1 MLKLNFSLKESYLT
15 ISTNISLE
23 PEKIY
28 AVVGPSGAGKST
40 FLNLISGFA
49 SISSGSIIWNEQ
61 EISHLPPAK
70 RSVSILFQDN
80 NLFPHLSVWRNLAL
94 AVTRWPKISRDNE
107 EKLKAVMSEVG
118 ILGLENR
125 KPSQLS
131 GGQQSRVALARV
143 LLQKNKIL
151 LLDEPFS
158 GFDPVNANL
167 VKSNLLRLKEE
178 GKTIIFSTHRME
190 SVDELCDHLAMI
202 NNSKKI
208 LDGDTEK
215 IKMKYKSD
223 NYLVTHDKKLKKDS
237 CFSIVKS
244 EEISEGIFD
253 SEVSLSNNKTY
264 KQLFKSISDQSK
276 VISFKE
282 KIPSMNDIFIMKVKE
297 GGSDE

>member
-1 MLKLNFSLKESYLT
+1 LERQEMLKLNFSLKKSYLT

-94 AVTRWPKISRDNE
+94 AVTHWPKISRDNE

-158 GFDPVNANL
+158 ALGPSLKDQMLELIKKIAKNKKLLVLMVTHEPADAKKVASQTLVVKDKKVHPPLSTEKALDPVN
-167 VKSNLLRLKEE
+167 
-178 GKTIIFSTHRME
+178 GP
-190 SVDELCDHLAMI
+190 LA
-202 NNSKKI
+202 
-208 LDGDTEK
+208 D
-215 IKMKYKSD
+215 
-223 NYLVTHDKKLKKDS
+223 YL
-237 CFSIVKS
+237 
-244 EEISEGIFD
+244 
-253 SEVSLSNNKTY
+253 
-264 KQLFKSISDQSK
+264 
-276 VISFKE
+276 
-282 KIPSMNDIFIMKVKE
+282 
-297 GGSDE
+297 

>member
-1 MLKLNFSLKESYLT
+1 MERQEMLKLNFSLKESYLT

-94 AVTRWPKISRDNE
+94 AVTHWPKISRDNE

-125 KPSQLS
+125 KPSELS

-158 GFDPVNANL
+158 ALGP
-167 VKSNLLRLKEE
+167 SLKDQ
-178 GKTIIFSTHRME
+178 ML
-190 SVDELCDHLAMI
+190 ELI
-202 NNSKKI
+202 KKI
-208 LDGDTEK
+208 AKNKKLLVLMVTHEPADAKKVASQTLVVKDKKVHPPLSTEK
-215 IKMKYKSD
+215 ALDPINGPLAD
-223 NYLVTHDKKLKKDS
+223 YL
-237 CFSIVKS
+237 
-244 EEISEGIFD
+244 
-253 SEVSLSNNKTY
+253 
-264 KQLFKSISDQSK
+264 
-276 VISFKE
+276 
-282 KIPSMNDIFIMKVKE
+282 
-297 GGSDE
+297 

>member
-23 PEKIY
+23 PDKIY

-94 AVTRWPKISRDNE
+94 AVTHWPKISRDNE

-158 GFDPVNANL
+158 ALGP
-167 VKSNLLRLKEE
+167 SLKDQ
-178 GKTIIFSTHRME
+178 ML
-190 SVDELCDHLAMI
+190 ELI
-202 NNSKKI
+202 KKI
-208 LDGDTEK
+208 AKNKKLLVLMVTHEPADAKKIASQTLVVKDKKVHPPLSTEK
-215 IKMKYKSD
+215 ALDPINGPLAD
-223 NYLVTHDKKLKKDS
+223 YLL
-237 CFSIVKS
+237 
-244 EEISEGIFD
+244 
-253 SEVSLSNNKTY
+253 N
-264 KQLFKSISDQSK
+264 Q
-276 VISFKE
+276 
-282 KIPSMNDIFIMKVKE
+282 
-297 GGSDE
+297 

>member
-23 PEKIY
+23 PDKIY

-49 SISSGSIIWNEQ
+49 SISSGSIIWNGQ
-61 EISHLPPAK
+61 EISNLPPAK
-70 RSVSILFQDN
+70 RNVSILFQDN

-94 AVTRWPKISRDNE
+94 AVTHWPKISRNNE

-158 GFDPVNANL
+158 ALGP
-167 VKSNLLRLKEE
+167 SLKDQ
-178 GKTIIFSTHRME
+178 ML
-190 SVDELCDHLAMI
+190 ELI
-202 NNSKKI
+202 KKI
-208 LDGDTEK
+208 SKNKKLLVL
-215 IKMKYKSD
+215 M
-223 NYLVTHDKKLKKDS
+223 VTHDPADAKKVASQTLVIKDKK
-237 CFSIVKS
+237 VYPP
-244 EEISEGIFD
+244 
-253 SEVSLSNNKTY
+253 LST
-264 KQLFKSISDQSK
+264 
-276 VISFKE
+276 E
-282 KIPSMNDIFIMKVKE
+282 KALDPLNGPLADYL
-297 GGSDE
+297 

>member
-1 MLKLNFSLKESYLT
+1 MERQEMLKLNFSLKESYLT

-23 PEKIY
+23 PNKIY

-49 SISSGSIIWNEQ
+49 SISSGTIIWNGQ
-61 EISHLPPAK
+61 EISNLPPAK

-94 AVTRWPKISRDNE
+94 AVTHWPKISRDNE

-158 GFDPVNANL
+158 ALGP
-167 VKSNLLRLKEE
+167 SLKDQ
-178 GKTIIFSTHRME
+178 ML
-190 SVDELCDHLAMI
+190 ELI
-202 NNSKKI
+202 KKI
-208 LDGDTEK
+208 AKNKKLLVLMVTHEPADAKKVASQTLVVKDKKVHPPLITEK
-215 IKMKYKSD
+215 ALDPINGPLAD
-223 NYLVTHDKKLKKDS
+223 YLL
-237 CFSIVKS
+237 
-244 EEISEGIFD
+244 
-253 SEVSLSNNKTY
+253 N
-264 KQLFKSISDQSK
+264 Q
-276 VISFKE
+276 
-282 KIPSMNDIFIMKVKE
+282 
-297 GGSDE
+297 

>member
-1 MLKLNFSLKESYLT
+1 LERQEMLKLNFSLKESYLT

-23 PEKIY
+23 PDKIY

-94 AVTRWPKISRDNE
+94 AVTHWPKISRDHE

-158 GFDPVNANL
+158 ALGPSLKDQMLELIKKIAKNKKLLVLMVTHEPADAKKVASQTLVVKDKKVHPPLSTEKALDPVN
-167 VKSNLLRLKEE
+167 
-178 GKTIIFSTHRME
+178 GP
-190 SVDELCDHLAMI
+190 LA
-202 NNSKKI
+202 
-208 LDGDTEK
+208 D
-215 IKMKYKSD
+215 
-223 NYLVTHDKKLKKDS
+223 YL
-237 CFSIVKS
+237 
-244 EEISEGIFD
+244 
-253 SEVSLSNNKTY
+253 
-264 KQLFKSISDQSK
+264 
-276 VISFKE
+276 
-282 KIPSMNDIFIMKVKE
+282 
-297 GGSDE
+297 

>member
-1 MLKLNFSLKESYLT
+1 MERQEMLKLNFSLKESYLT

-49 SISSGSIIWNEQ
+49 SISSGSIIWNGQ

-94 AVTRWPKISRDNE
+94 AVTHWPKISRDNE

-158 GFDPVNANL
+158 ALGP
-167 VKSNLLRLKEE
+167 SLKDQ
-178 GKTIIFSTHRME
+178 ML
-190 SVDELCDHLAMI
+190 ELI
-202 NNSKKI
+202 KKI
-208 LDGDTEK
+208 AKNKKLLVLMVTHEPADAKKVASQTLVVKDKKVHPPLSTEK
-215 IKMKYKSD
+215 ALDPINGPLAD
-223 NYLVTHDKKLKKDS
+223 YL
-237 CFSIVKS
+237 
-244 EEISEGIFD
+244 
-253 SEVSLSNNKTY
+253 
-264 KQLFKSISDQSK
+264 
-276 VISFKE
+276 
-282 KIPSMNDIFIMKVKE
+282 
-297 GGSDE
+297 

>member
-23 PEKIY
+23 PDKIY

-49 SISSGSIIWNEQ
+49 SISRGTIIWNGQ
-61 EISHLPPAK
+61 EISNLPPAK

-94 AVTRWPKISRDNE
+94 AVTHWPKMSRDNE

-125 KPSQLS
+125 KPSELS

-158 GFDPVNANL
+158 ALGPSLKDQMLELIKKIAKNKKLLVLMVTHEPADAKKVASQTLVVKDKKVHPPLSTEKALDPVN
-167 VKSNLLRLKEE
+167 
-178 GKTIIFSTHRME
+178 GP
-190 SVDELCDHLAMI
+190 LA
-202 NNSKKI
+202 
-208 LDGDTEK
+208 D
-215 IKMKYKSD
+215 
-223 NYLVTHDKKLKKDS
+223 YL
-237 CFSIVKS
+237 
-244 EEISEGIFD
+244 
-253 SEVSLSNNKTY
+253 
-264 KQLFKSISDQSK
+264 
-276 VISFKE
+276 
-282 KIPSMNDIFIMKVKE
+282 
-297 GGSDE
+297 

>member
-1 MLKLNFSLKESYLT
+1 MERQEMLKLNFSLKESYLT

-94 AVTRWPKISRDNE
+94 AVTHWPKISRDNE

-158 GFDPVNANL
+158 ALGP
-167 VKSNLLRLKEE
+167 SLKDQ
-178 GKTIIFSTHRME
+178 ML
-190 SVDELCDHLAMI
+190 ELI
-202 NNSKKI
+202 KKI
-208 LDGDTEK
+208 AKNKKLLVLMVTHEPADAKKVASQTLVVKDKKVHPPLITEK
-215 IKMKYKSD
+215 ALDPINGPLAD
-223 NYLVTHDKKLKKDS
+223 YL
-237 CFSIVKS
+237 
-244 EEISEGIFD
+244 
-253 SEVSLSNNKTY
+253 
-264 KQLFKSISDQSK
+264 
-276 VISFKE
+276 
-282 KIPSMNDIFIMKVKE
+282 
-297 GGSDE
+297 

>member
-23 PEKIY
+23 PDKIY

-49 SISSGSIIWNEQ
+49 SISSGTITWNGE
-61 EISHLPPAK
+61 EISNLPPAK

-94 AVTRWPKISRDNE
+94 AVTHWPKISKDNE

-158 GFDPVNANL
+158 ALGPSLKDQMLELIKKIAKNKKLLVLMVTHEPADAKKVASQTLVVKDKKVHPPLSTEKALDPVN
-167 VKSNLLRLKEE
+167 
-178 GKTIIFSTHRME
+178 GP
-190 SVDELCDHLAMI
+190 LA
-202 NNSKKI
+202 
-208 LDGDTEK
+208 D
-215 IKMKYKSD
+215 
-223 NYLVTHDKKLKKDS
+223 YL
-237 CFSIVKS
+237 
-244 EEISEGIFD
+244 
-253 SEVSLSNNKTY
+253 
-264 KQLFKSISDQSK
+264 
-276 VISFKE
+276 
-282 KIPSMNDIFIMKVKE
+282 
-297 GGSDE
+297 

>member
-1 MLKLNFSLKESYLT
+1 MERQEMLKLNFSLKESYLT

-23 PEKIY
+23 PDKIY

-49 SISSGSIIWNEQ
+49 SISRGTIIWNGQ
-61 EISHLPPAK
+61 EISNLPPAK

-94 AVTRWPKISRDNE
+94 AVTHWPKISRDNE

-125 KPSQLS
+125 KPSELS

-158 GFDPVNANL
+158 ALGPSLKDQMLELIKKIAKNKKLLVLMVTHEPADAKKVASQTLVVKDKKVHPPLSTEKALDPVN
-167 VKSNLLRLKEE
+167 
-178 GKTIIFSTHRME
+178 GP
-190 SVDELCDHLAMI
+190 LA
-202 NNSKKI
+202 
-208 LDGDTEK
+208 D
-215 IKMKYKSD
+215 
-223 NYLVTHDKKLKKDS
+223 YL
-237 CFSIVKS
+237 
-244 EEISEGIFD
+244 
-253 SEVSLSNNKTY
+253 
-264 KQLFKSISDQSK
+264 
-276 VISFKE
+276 
-282 KIPSMNDIFIMKVKE
+282 
-297 GGSDE
+297 

>member
-23 PEKIY
+23 PDKIY

-49 SISSGSIIWNEQ
+49 SISRGTIIWNGQ
-61 EISHLPPAK
+61 EISNLPPAK

-94 AVTRWPKISRDNE
+94 AVTHWPKISRDNE

-158 GFDPVNANL
+158 ALGP
-167 VKSNLLRLKEE
+167 SLKDQ
-178 GKTIIFSTHRME
+178 ML
-190 SVDELCDHLAMI
+190 ELI
-202 NNSKKI
+202 KKI
-208 LDGDTEK
+208 AKNKKLLVLMVTHEPADAKKVASQTLVVKDKKVHPPLSTEK
-215 IKMKYKSD
+215 ALDPINGPLAD
-223 NYLVTHDKKLKKDS
+223 YLL
-237 CFSIVKS
+237 
-244 EEISEGIFD
+244 
-253 SEVSLSNNKTY
+253 N
-264 KQLFKSISDQSK
+264 Q
-276 VISFKE
+276 
-282 KIPSMNDIFIMKVKE
+282 
-297 GGSDE
+297 

>member
-23 PEKIY
+23 PDKIY

-49 SISSGSIIWNEQ
+49 SISSGSIIWNGQ

-94 AVTRWPKISRDNE
+94 AVTHWPKISRDNE

-125 KPSQLS
+125 KPSELS

-158 GFDPVNANL
+158 ALGPSLKDQMLELIKKIAKNKKLLVLMVTHEPADAKKVASQTLVVKDKKVHPPLSTENALDPVN
-167 VKSNLLRLKEE
+167 
-178 GKTIIFSTHRME
+178 GP
-190 SVDELCDHLAMI
+190 LA
-202 NNSKKI
+202 
-208 LDGDTEK
+208 D
-215 IKMKYKSD
+215 
-223 NYLVTHDKKLKKDS
+223 YL
-237 CFSIVKS
+237 
-244 EEISEGIFD
+244 
-253 SEVSLSNNKTY
+253 
-264 KQLFKSISDQSK
+264 
-276 VISFKE
+276 
-282 KIPSMNDIFIMKVKE
+282 
-297 GGSDE
+297 

>member
-94 AVTRWPKISRDNE
+94 AVTHWPKISRDNE

-125 KPSQLS
+125 KPSELS

-158 GFDPVNANL
+158 ALGP
-167 VKSNLLRLKEE
+167 SLKDQ
-178 GKTIIFSTHRME
+178 ML
-190 SVDELCDHLAMI
+190 ELI
-202 NNSKKI
+202 KKI
-208 LDGDTEK
+208 AKNKKLLVLMVTHEPADAKKVASQTLVVKDKKVHPPLSTEK
-215 IKMKYKSD
+215 ALDPINGPLAD
-223 NYLVTHDKKLKKDS
+223 YLL
-237 CFSIVKS
+237 
-244 EEISEGIFD
+244 
-253 SEVSLSNNKTY
+253 N
-264 KQLFKSISDQSK
+264 Q
-276 VISFKE
+276 
-282 KIPSMNDIFIMKVKE
+282 
-297 GGSDE
+297 

>member
-1 MLKLNFSLKESYLT
+1 MERQEMLKLNFSLKKSYLT

-94 AVTRWPKISRDNE
+94 AVTHWPKISRDNE

-158 GFDPVNANL
+158 ALGPSLKDQMLELIKKNAKNKKLLVLMVTHEPADAKKVASQTLVVKDKKVHPPLSTEKALDPVN
-167 VKSNLLRLKEE
+167 
-178 GKTIIFSTHRME
+178 GP
-190 SVDELCDHLAMI
+190 LA
-202 NNSKKI
+202 
-208 LDGDTEK
+208 D
-215 IKMKYKSD
+215 
-223 NYLVTHDKKLKKDS
+223 YL
-237 CFSIVKS
+237 
-244 EEISEGIFD
+244 
-253 SEVSLSNNKTY
+253 
-264 KQLFKSISDQSK
+264 
-276 VISFKE
+276 
-282 KIPSMNDIFIMKVKE
+282 
-297 GGSDE
+297 

>member
-1 MLKLNFSLKESYLT
+1 LERQEMLKLNFSLKESYLT

-23 PEKIY
+23 PDKIY

-49 SISSGSIIWNEQ
+49 SISSGTIIWNGQ
-61 EISHLPPAK
+61 EISNLPPAK

-94 AVTRWPKISRDNE
+94 AVTHWPKISRDHE

-158 GFDPVNANL
+158 ALGP
-167 VKSNLLRLKEE
+167 SLKDQ
-178 GKTIIFSTHRME
+178 ML
-190 SVDELCDHLAMI
+190 ELI
-202 NNSKKI
+202 KKI
-208 LDGDTEK
+208 AKNKKLLVLMVTHEPADAKKVASQTLVVKDKKVHPPLITEK
-215 IKMKYKSD
+215 ALDPINGPLAD
-223 NYLVTHDKKLKKDS
+223 YLL
-237 CFSIVKS
+237 
-244 EEISEGIFD
+244 
-253 SEVSLSNNKTY
+253 N
-264 KQLFKSISDQSK
+264 Q
-276 VISFKE
+276 
-282 KIPSMNDIFIMKVKE
+282 
-297 GGSDE
+297 

>member
-23 PEKIY
+23 PDKIY

-49 SISSGSIIWNEQ
+49 SISSGSIIWNGQ
-61 EISHLPPAK
+61 EISNLPPAK
-70 RSVSILFQDN
+70 RNVSILFQDN

-94 AVTRWPKISRDNE
+94 AVTHWPKISRDNE

-158 GFDPVNANL
+158 ALGP
-167 VKSNLLRLKEE
+167 SLKDQ
-178 GKTIIFSTHRME
+178 ML
-190 SVDELCDHLAMI
+190 ELI
-202 NNSKKI
+202 KKI
-208 LDGDTEK
+208 AKNKKLLVLMVTHEPADAKKVASQTLVVKDKKVHPPLSTEK
-215 IKMKYKSD
+215 ALDPINGPLAD
-223 NYLVTHDKKLKKDS
+223 YL
-237 CFSIVKS
+237 
-244 EEISEGIFD
+244 
-253 SEVSLSNNKTY
+253 
-264 KQLFKSISDQSK
+264 
-276 VISFKE
+276 
-282 KIPSMNDIFIMKVKE
+282 
-297 GGSDE
+297 

>member
-1 MLKLNFSLKESYLT
+1 MERQEMLKLNFSLKESYLT

-23 PEKIY
+23 PDKIY

-49 SISSGSIIWNEQ
+49 SISSGSILWNGQ
-61 EISHLPPAK
+61 EISNLPPAK

-94 AVTRWPKISRDNE
+94 AVTHWPKISRDNE

-158 GFDPVNANL
+158 ALGP
-167 VKSNLLRLKEE
+167 SLKDQ
-178 GKTIIFSTHRME
+178 ML
-190 SVDELCDHLAMI
+190 ELI
-202 NNSKKI
+202 KKI
-208 LDGDTEK
+208 AKNKKLLVLMVTHEPADAKKVASQTLVVKDKKVHPPLSTEK
-215 IKMKYKSD
+215 ALDPINGPLAD
-223 NYLVTHDKKLKKDS
+223 YL
-237 CFSIVKS
+237 
-244 EEISEGIFD
+244 
-253 SEVSLSNNKTY
+253 
-264 KQLFKSISDQSK
+264 
-276 VISFKE
+276 
-282 KIPSMNDIFIMKVKE
+282 
-297 GGSDE
+297 

>member
-23 PEKIY
+23 ADKIY

-49 SISSGSIIWNEQ
+49 SISSGTIIWNGQ
-61 EISHLPPAK
+61 EISNLPPAK
-70 RSVSILFQDN
+70 RSVSILFQNN

-94 AVTRWPKISRDNE
+94 AVTHWPKISRDNE

-158 GFDPVNANL
+158 ALGP
-167 VKSNLLRLKEE
+167 SLKDQ
-178 GKTIIFSTHRME
+178 ML
-190 SVDELCDHLAMI
+190 ELI
-202 NNSKKI
+202 KKI
-208 LDGDTEK
+208 AKNKKLLVL
-215 IKMKYKSD
+215 M
-223 NYLVTHDKKLKKDS
+223 VTHEPADAKKVASQTLVVKDKKVHPPDR
-237 CFSIVKS
+237 KS
-244 EEISEGIFD
+244 
-253 SEVSLSNNKTY
+253 V
-264 KQLFKSISDQSK
+264 
-276 VISFKE
+276 V
-282 KIPSMNDIFIMKVKE
+282 
-297 GGSDE
+297 

>member
-1 MLKLNFSLKESYLT
+1 MERQEMLKLNFSLKESYLT

-23 PEKIY
+23 PDKIY

-49 SISSGSIIWNEQ
+49 SISSGTIIWNGQ
-61 EISHLPPAK
+61 EISNLPPAK

-94 AVTRWPKISRDNE
+94 AVTHWPKISRDHE

-158 GFDPVNANL
+158 ALGP
-167 VKSNLLRLKEE
+167 SLKDQ
-178 GKTIIFSTHRME
+178 ML
-190 SVDELCDHLAMI
+190 ELI
-202 NNSKKI
+202 KKI
-208 LDGDTEK
+208 AKNKKLLVL
-215 IKMKYKSD
+215 M
-223 NYLVTHDKKLKKDS
+223 VTHEPADAKKVASQTLVVKDKKVHPPL
-237 CFSIVKS
+237 IT
-244 EEISEGIFD
+244 EEALDPINGPLAD
-253 SEVSLSNNKTY
+253 YLLY
-264 KQLFKSISDQSK
+264 Q
-276 VISFKE
+276 
-282 KIPSMNDIFIMKVKE
+282 
-297 GGSDE
+297 

>member
-1 MLKLNFSLKESYLT
+1 MERQEMLKLNFSLKESYLT

-23 PEKIY
+23 PDKIY

-49 SISSGSIIWNEQ
+49 SISSGTITWNGE
-61 EISHLPPAK
+61 EISNLPPAK

-94 AVTRWPKISRDNE
+94 AVTHWPKISRDNE

-158 GFDPVNANL
+158 ALGP
-167 VKSNLLRLKEE
+167 SLKDQ
-178 GKTIIFSTHRME
+178 ML
-190 SVDELCDHLAMI
+190 ELI
-202 NNSKKI
+202 KKI
-208 LDGDTEK
+208 AINKKLLVLMVTHEPADAKKVASQTLVVKDKKVHPPLITEK
-215 IKMKYKSD
+215 ALDPINGPLAD
-223 NYLVTHDKKLKKDS
+223 YLL
-237 CFSIVKS
+237 
-244 EEISEGIFD
+244 
-253 SEVSLSNNKTY
+253 N
-264 KQLFKSISDQSK
+264 Q
-276 VISFKE
+276 
-282 KIPSMNDIFIMKVKE
+282 
-297 GGSDE
+297 

>member
-1 MLKLNFSLKESYLT
+1 LTELERQEMLKLNFSLKESYLT

-23 PEKIY
+23 PDKIY

-49 SISSGSIIWNEQ
+49 SISRGTIIWNGQ
-61 EISHLPPAK
+61 EISNLPPAK

-94 AVTRWPKISRDNE
+94 AVTHWPKISRDNE

-158 GFDPVNANL
+158 ALGP
-167 VKSNLLRLKEE
+167 SLKDQ
-178 GKTIIFSTHRME
+178 ML
-190 SVDELCDHLAMI
+190 ELI
-202 NNSKKI
+202 KKI
-208 LDGDTEK
+208 AKNKKLLVLMVTHEPADAKKVASQTLVVKDKKVHPPLITEK
-215 IKMKYKSD
+215 ALDPINGPLAD
-223 NYLVTHDKKLKKDS
+223 YLL
-237 CFSIVKS
+237 
-244 EEISEGIFD
+244 
-253 SEVSLSNNKTY
+253 N
-264 KQLFKSISDQSK
+264 Q
-276 VISFKE
+276 
-282 KIPSMNDIFIMKVKE
+282 
-297 GGSDE
+297 

>member
-23 PEKIY
+23 PDKIY

-94 AVTRWPKISRDNE
+94 AVTHWPKISKDNE

-158 GFDPVNANL
+158 ALGPSLKDQMLELIKKIAKNKKLLVLMVTHEPADAKKVASQTLVVKDKKVHPPLSTEKALDPVN
-167 VKSNLLRLKEE
+167 
-178 GKTIIFSTHRME
+178 GP
-190 SVDELCDHLAMI
+190 LA
-202 NNSKKI
+202 
-208 LDGDTEK
+208 D
-215 IKMKYKSD
+215 
-223 NYLVTHDKKLKKDS
+223 YL
-237 CFSIVKS
+237 
-244 EEISEGIFD
+244 
-253 SEVSLSNNKTY
+253 
-264 KQLFKSISDQSK
+264 
-276 VISFKE
+276 
-282 KIPSMNDIFIMKVKE
+282 
-297 GGSDE
+297 

>member
-1 MLKLNFSLKESYLT
+1 MERQEMLKLNFSLKESYLT

-23 PEKIY
+23 PDKIY

-49 SISSGSIIWNEQ
+49 SISSGSIIWNGQ
-61 EISHLPPAK
+61 EISNLPPAK

-94 AVTRWPKISRDNE
+94 AVTHWPKISRDNE

-158 GFDPVNANL
+158 ALGP
-167 VKSNLLRLKEE
+167 SLKDQ
-178 GKTIIFSTHRME
+178 ML
-190 SVDELCDHLAMI
+190 ELI
-202 NNSKKI
+202 KKI
-208 LDGDTEK
+208 AKNKKLLVLMVTHEPADAKRVASQTLVVKDKKVHPPLSTEK
-215 IKMKYKSD
+215 ALDPINGPLAD
-223 NYLVTHDKKLKKDS
+223 YLL
-237 CFSIVKS
+237 
-244 EEISEGIFD
+244 
-253 SEVSLSNNKTY
+253 N
-264 KQLFKSISDQSK
+264 Q
-276 VISFKE
+276 
-282 KIPSMNDIFIMKVKE
+282 
-297 GGSDE
+297 

>member
-23 PEKIY
+23 PDKIY

-49 SISSGSIIWNEQ
+49 SISSGTIIWNGQ
-61 EISHLPPAK
+61 EISNLPPAK

-94 AVTRWPKISRDNE
+94 AVTHWPKISRDNE

-158 GFDPVNANL
+158 ALGP
-167 VKSNLLRLKEE
+167 SLKDQ
-178 GKTIIFSTHRME
+178 ML
-190 SVDELCDHLAMI
+190 ELI
-202 NNSKKI
+202 KKI
-208 LDGDTEK
+208 AKNKKLLVLMVTHEPADAKKVASQTLVVKDKKVHPPLITEK
-215 IKMKYKSD
+215 ALDPINGPLAD
-223 NYLVTHDKKLKKDS
+223 YLL
-237 CFSIVKS
+237 
-244 EEISEGIFD
+244 
-253 SEVSLSNNKTY
+253 N
-264 KQLFKSISDQSK
+264 Q
-276 VISFKE
+276 
-282 KIPSMNDIFIMKVKE
+282 
-297 GGSDE
+297 

>member
-49 SISSGSIIWNEQ
+49 SISSGSIIWNGQ
-61 EISHLPPAK
+61 EISNLPPAK

-94 AVTRWPKISRDNE
+94 AVTHWPKISRDHE

-158 GFDPVNANL
+158 ALGP
-167 VKSNLLRLKEE
+167 SLKDQ
-178 GKTIIFSTHRME
+178 ML
-190 SVDELCDHLAMI
+190 ELI
-202 NNSKKI
+202 KKI
-208 LDGDTEK
+208 AKNKKLLVLMVTHEPADAKKVASQTLVVKDKKVHPPLITEK
-215 IKMKYKSD
+215 ALDPINGPLAD
-223 NYLVTHDKKLKKDS
+223 YLL
-237 CFSIVKS
+237 
-244 EEISEGIFD
+244 
-253 SEVSLSNNKTY
+253 Y
-264 KQLFKSISDQSK
+264 Q
-276 VISFKE
+276 
-282 KIPSMNDIFIMKVKE
+282 
-297 GGSDE
+297 

>member
-1 MLKLNFSLKESYLT
+1 MTELERQEMLNLNFSLKESYLT

-23 PEKIY
+23 PDKIY

-94 AVTRWPKISRDNE
+94 AVTHWPKISRDHE

-158 GFDPVNANL
+158 ALGPSLKDQMLELIKKIAKNKKLLVLMVTHEPADAKKVASQTLVVKDKKVHPPLSTEKALDPVN
-167 VKSNLLRLKEE
+167 
-178 GKTIIFSTHRME
+178 GP
-190 SVDELCDHLAMI
+190 LA
-202 NNSKKI
+202 
-208 LDGDTEK
+208 D
-215 IKMKYKSD
+215 
-223 NYLVTHDKKLKKDS
+223 YL
-237 CFSIVKS
+237 
-244 EEISEGIFD
+244 
-253 SEVSLSNNKTY
+253 
-264 KQLFKSISDQSK
+264 
-276 VISFKE
+276 
-282 KIPSMNDIFIMKVKE
+282 
-297 GGSDE
+297 